1 MRISSHHKIL
11 AGFALVML
19 SAALLAA
26 TSLGWLYHLDRQLAV
41 ATLAGDGMQTMNG
54 LIRRGYWLVF
64 GVGAAGTLVSLA
76 CIWWVW
82 STLGR
87 VLRTV
92 GRTLQESSS
101 RVLDSTSELSAS
113 NSNLAENATQAA
125 ALIVQT
131 GQGIEH
137 LAQGAVRNTA
147 SAGQVKRLAEE
158 ARLSAEAGAADMQEL
173 VRAMNAIESGEREVA
188 RVIHTIDEIA
198 FQTNLL
204 ALNAAV
210 EAARAGEAGLGFGV
224 VASEVQALARRCAE
238 AARETALRIEAAG
251 ANTRQGQETVGRA
264 TGRLNR
270 IAACNRQLD
279 TLAAEVAG
287 ASRRQ
292 DDEAARVR
300 DACEHLRK
308 LTQGNATTAENAA
321 ASTGALR
328 REVHHLRQ
336 AVLALHGLVEGTEKP
351 STSEAA
357 RGQRAQILVAAGATV
372 SES

>member
-1 MRISSHHKIL
+1 MLHSLHFAAHPLRNWGRRVKPAPVRPMRLLAGMLPGPWDDIAATQPMRISSHHKIL

-26 TSLGWLYHLDRQLAV
+26 TSLGWLYHLDRQLAIA
-41 ATLAGDGMQTMNG
+41 ATTNAGMGTMDD
-54 LIRRGYWLVF
+54 LIRRGYWLVL
-64 GVGAAGTLVSLA
+64 GVGAAGTLVSVA

-92 GRTLQESSS
+92 GQTLQESSS

-113 NSNLAENATQAA
+113 NSHLAENATQAA

-158 ARLSAEAGAADMQEL
+158 ARLSVEAGATDMQEL

-224 VASEVQALARRCAE
+224 VASEVQALAKRCAE

-251 ANTRQGQETVGRA
+251 ANTRQGQETAGRA
-264 TGRLNR
+264 RGRPS
-270 IAACNRQLD
+270 
-279 TLAAEVAG
+279 AG
-287 ASRRQ
+287 
-292 DDEAARVR
+292 
-300 DACEHLRK
+300 
-308 LTQGNATTAENAA
+308 
-321 ASTGALR
+321 
-328 REVHHLRQ
+328 
-336 AVLALHGLVEGTEKP
+336 
-351 STSEAA
+351 
-357 RGQRAQILVAAGATV
+357 
-372 SES
+372 